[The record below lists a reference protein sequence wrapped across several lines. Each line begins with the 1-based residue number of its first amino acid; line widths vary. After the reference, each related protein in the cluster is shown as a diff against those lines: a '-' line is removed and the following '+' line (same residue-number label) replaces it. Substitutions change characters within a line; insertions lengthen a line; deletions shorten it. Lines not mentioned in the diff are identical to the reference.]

1 MPAVI
6 LTYSVKQKL
15 QRKALSFMLII
26 KALIANCAMLARHSR
41 GFIGAVIRHN
51 ADRDIFQR
59 DLERELSLAKSTIT
73 CILKPMEQKG
83 YIERVSVASDAR
95 LKKLVVTEKGREMHH
110 ICYDNMLQMEKTLR
124 NGLTE
129 EELQTFFTI
138 MGKMKDNVEQLS
150 CQIKSEERKD
160 DTK

>member
-1 MPAVI
+1 M
-6 LTYSVKQKL
+6 TT
-15 QRKALSFMLII
+15 MNGWII
-26 KALIANCAMLARHSR
+26 AYLCR
-41 GFIGAVIRHN
+41 N

-95 LKKLVVTEKGREMHH
+95 LKKLVVTDKGREMHH
-110 ICYDNMLQMEKTLR
+110 ICYDNMMQIEQILR
-124 NGLTE
+124 SGLTE

>member
-1 MPAVI
+1 MSREQHVGFVI
-6 LTYSVKQKL
+6 HQMDNLVNRTRV
-15 QRKALSFMLII
+15 ALGLKTGVDEMTTMNGWII
-26 KALIANCAMLARHSR
+26 AYLCR
-41 GFIGAVIRHN
+41 N

-110 ICYDNMLQMEKTLR
+110 ICYDNMIQMEQTLR

-138 MGKMKDNVEQLS
+138 MGKMRDNVEQLS
-150 CQIKSEERKD
+150 CQIKNEERKN